1 MFKKFVSAVLVFFF
15 AAFFLCGCT
24 PKRNTV
30 NSGDKLNIVC
40 TVFPEYDWCREILGK
55 YQKNVSLTYL
65 LGDGIDMHHYQ
76 PDADA
81 VNKIKNCDI
90 LMYVGG
96 ESEKW
101 VDEALAQVPNN
112 NITVINLLAILG
124 DSAIELER
132 ERVRS
137 RKALDPVEETTEPTT
152 IPEPLY
158 EEHPWLSLKHAQTF
172 CTAIADVICQYDPNN
187 ADYYKSNLES
197 YINKLAALDKE
208 FRLMF
213 NECKKHALIFG
224 DRYPFSYFE
233 ADYNI
238 LCYAPFKTCGTA
250 ATAQYDDIVALAKQ
264 VDYFKTH
271 VVYILESSDTT
282 IADAIIENTTVS
294 NQRIE
299 VLNSAQSVTS
309 KQAEKGMSYLSIML
323 GNYDIIE
330 GALNQ

>member
-1 MFKKFVSAVLVFFF
+1 MSLFSKPKHPYWIQHSHLFGDPEYICSE
-15 AAFFLCGCT
+15 CGCKVEFPQPECPGFT
-24 PKRNTV
+24 RDIFFRHHEASVAT
-30 NSGDKLNIVC
+30 SGY
-40 TVFPEYDWCREILGK
+40 VFIR
-55 YQKNVSLTYL
+55 
-65 LGDGIDMHHYQ
+65 
-76 PDADA
+76 
-81 VNKIKNCDI
+81 
-90 LMYVGG
+90 
-96 ESEKW
+96 
-101 VDEALAQVPNN
+101 
-112 NITVINLLAILG
+112 
-124 DSAIELER
+124 
-132 ERVRS
+132 
-137 RKALDPVEETTEPTT
+137 
-152 IPEPLY
+152 
-158 EEHPWLSLKHAQTF
+158 
-172 CTAIADVICQYDPNN
+172 
-187 ADYYKSNLES
+187 
-197 YINKLAALDKE
+197 
-208 FRLMF
+208 
-213 NECKKHALIFG
+213 HALIFG